1 MNEWSGLWLGWGGFS
16 LLGLLWAEW
25 QRRRAL
31 RALFKVLCSLG
42 FLFFALSLGLEGLFA
57 RLVFA
62 GLLLSAV
69 GDVLLLFRSNRAF
82 LAGLAAFLL
91 AHLAYLG
98 AFVQVGS
105 PSLWGLLLV
114 LLGGYF
120 WLRWLWPHL
129 AGWRGPV
136 LAYGAVISLM
146 LWVGLG
152 VPMLQ
157 VWLGA
162 LLFYLSD
169 LFVAR
174 ERFVVQEPLNPLL
187 GLPLYYAAQ
196 YLLAG
201 AVR

>member
-1 MNEWSGLWLGWGGFS
+1 MNEWSGLWLGLGGFS

-25 QRRRAL
+25 QHRQRL
-31 RALFKVLCSLG
+31 RALFKTLCSLG
-42 FLFFALSLGLEGLFA
+42 FLLFAFGLGLEGLFA

-69 GDVLLLFRSNRAF
+69 GDVLLLFGSNRAF
-82 LAGLAAFLL
+82 LAGLVAFLL
-91 AHLAYLG
+91 AHLAYVG

-114 LLGGYF
+114 LLGGYG

-136 LAYGAVISLM
+136 LAYGFVISLM

-152 VPMLQ
+152 VPRPE

-169 LFVAR
+169 LLVAR
-174 ERFVVQEPLNPLL
+174 QRFVVQESLNPLL

-201 AVR
+201 SVR

>member
-1 MNEWSGLWLGWGGFS
+1 MNEWSWLWLGLGGFS

-25 QRRRAL
+25 QKRRTA
-31 RALFKVLCSLG
+31 RALFKSLCSLG
-42 FLFFALSLGLEGLFA
+42 FLLFALSLGLDSLFA
-57 RLVFA
+57 QLVFA
-62 GLLLSAV
+62 GLLLSAL
-69 GDVLLLFRSNRAF
+69 GDVLLLLASSRAF
-82 LAGLAAFLL
+82 LAGLGAFLL

-98 AFVQVGS
+98 AFLQAGV

-114 LLGGYF
+114 LLAGYF
-120 WLRWLWPHL
+120 WMRWLWPYL

-136 LAYGAVISLM
+136 LAYGVVISLM

-152 VPMLQ
+152 VPRPE
-157 VWLGA
+157 VRLGA

-174 ERFVVQEPLNPLL
+174 QRFVVQQPLNPLL

-201 AVR
+201 SVR

>member
-1 MNEWSGLWLGWGGFS
+1 MNEWSWLWLGLGGFS

-25 QRRRAL
+25 QNRRAA
-31 RALFKVLCSLG
+31 RALFKSLCSLG
-42 FLFFALSLGLEGLFA
+42 FLLFALSLGLNSLFA
-57 RLVFA
+57 QLVFA
-62 GLLLSAV
+62 GLLLSAL
-69 GDVLLLFRSNRAF
+69 GDVLLLLASSRAF
-82 LAGLAAFLL
+82 LAGLGAFLL

-98 AFVQVGS
+98 AFVQVGM
-105 PSLWGLLLV
+105 PSQWGLLLV
-114 LLGGYF
+114 LALGYG
-120 WLRWLWPHL
+120 WLRWLWPYL
-129 AGWRGPV
+129 GGWKAPV
-136 LAYGAVISLM
+136 LAYGVVISLM

-152 VPMLQ
+152 VPRPE

-174 ERFVVQEPLNPLL
+174 QRFVVQQPLNPLL

-201 AVR
+201 SVR